1 MEFIHN
7 SDHALLNITPS
18 DFLSC
23 PNCNQFTGIKM
34 LGLRS
39 QTKYSPRV
47 KSEDHVSDCS
57 IWFYCE
63 SCFTEFG
70 STFTHKEFLGGS
82 WVNVTSTIQKVSY
95 QKSDDKQN
103 EKPIRKTVPTRLRY
117 ETLKKQNF
125 QCQSCGATVE
135 DGAKLEIDHI
145 KPVSKGGTN
154 DPDNLQVLCK
164 DCNLGKSDIY

>member
-7 SDHALLNITPS
+7 CHDALSNITPS
-18 DFLSC
+18 NFLCC
-23 PNCNQFTGIKM
+23 PNCGGFTGIKM

-39 QTKYSPRV
+39 QTKHNPRV
-47 KSEDHVSDCS
+47 TSEDHILDYS

-70 STFTHKEFLGGS
+70 STFAHREFLGVS
-82 WVNVTSTIQKVSY
+82 SVTVNSSIQKINF
-95 QKSDDKQN
+95 QKSDEKQN
-103 EKPIRKTVPTRLRY
+103 ERSTRKTVPSRLRY
-117 ETLKKQNF
+117 ETLKKHNF

-164 DCNLGKSDIY
+164 NCNLGKSDIY

>member
-7 SDHALLNITPS
+7 CHHALCKITPS

-23 PNCNQFTGIKM
+23 PNCALITGIKM

-39 QTKYSPRV
+39 QTKYNPKV
-47 KSEDHVSDCS
+47 TSEDHIVDCS

-63 SCFTEFG
+63 NCFTEFG
-70 STFTHKEFLGGS
+70 STFAYKEFLGRS
-82 WVNVTSTIQKVSY
+82 YVTVNSSIQKINA
-95 QKSDDKQN
+95 QKSDEEQN
-103 EKPIRKTVPTRLRY
+103 EKSTRKRVPTRLRY
-117 ETLKKQNF
+117 ETLKKHNF

-145 KPVSKGGTN
+145 KPASKGGTN

-164 DCNLGKSDIY
+164 DCNLGKSDIH